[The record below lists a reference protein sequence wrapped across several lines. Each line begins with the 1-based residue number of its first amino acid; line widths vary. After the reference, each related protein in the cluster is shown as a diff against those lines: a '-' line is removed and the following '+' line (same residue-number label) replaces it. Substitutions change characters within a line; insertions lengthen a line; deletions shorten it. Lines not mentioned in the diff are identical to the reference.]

1 MSLRLSLS
9 RFDDDAGYPVVAFPC
24 LDGGLHCE
32 GGAIVAP
39 ANFCSDGQVPGFVGL
54 RRLVRHT
61 CLEQQVR
68 ALAAPATHLGLCVL
82 PWSLSIAQKQH
93 LFALR
98 SLSSNNQSVRA
109 VRHAPTLLGKV

>member
-1 MSLRLSLS
+1 MSLPWLVSLRLS

-61 CLEQQVR
+61 CLEPQVR
-68 ALAAPATHLGLCVL
+68 ALAAPAE
-82 PWSLSIAQKQH
+82 
-93 LFALR
+93 
-98 SLSSNNQSVRA
+98 
-109 VRHAPTLLGKV
+109 PTLDSVCFPGPYP